1 LETASPE
8 APREAGRLT
17 WFTVEDTVSLS
28 AAHYQ
33 WSCERSLGLEEI
45 TGLRLCSDAN
55 GESRSDTEIELL
67 TPSKSCGV
75 HRFRFVSSEERRQWV
90 EKLSEVIFSRE
101 CRAAGATNR
110 LAALCPH
117 CTSTQLAPGDAGWC
131 PHVGDECL
139 WQPSL
144 GAKKNSQQLVQVVY
158 RGWPDFA
165 KPCTEKGHR
174 QQWLGLILSR
184 PILRGGDGTVKG
196 VQYYAAASG
205 CGRMIA
211 TASVR
216 CSPVPLGWVAPE
228 ILEPETEPEPEPEPE
243 QGAHSRTASRTAR
256 VQPPPAGRRARPK
269 GMRPE
274 EGDPPDSC
282 STRPQKK
289 TIERQAGRSTHS
301 GAAGGASR
309 LERLAQPKRRPES
322 ADQLRPPSREVRT
335 QTHVEPQA
343 RSHGRAQRRGATQA
357 RSPGQ
362 GRGPGVGP
370 GSRRGRGR
378 GRGRGRE
385 GRTD

>member
-1 LETASPE
+1 MSSRRVALQLMTTKAGWVERKAGNWDFWHRWWLVLETASPE

-90 EKLSEVIFSRE
+90 EKLSELIFSRE

-228 ILEPETEPEPEPEPE
+228 ILEPEPEPEPEP
-243 QGAHSRTASRTAR
+243 
-256 VQPPPAGRRARPK
+256 
-269 GMRPE
+269 
-274 EGDPPDSC
+274 
-282 STRPQKK
+282 
-289 TIERQAGRSTHS
+289 RS
-301 GAAGGASR
+301 
-309 LERLAQPKRRPES
+309 AQPDGFS
-322 ADQLRPPSREVRT
+322 HCSR
-335 QTHVEPQA
+335 A
-343 RSHGRAQRRGATQA
+343 AT
-357 RSPGQ
+357 PGW
-362 GRGPGVGP
+362 
-370 GSRRGRGR
+370 
-378 GRGRGRE
+378 
-385 GRTD
+385 